1 MIGTSATASG
11 ITSSGEARCPQT
23 ETLRNQTRE
32 EEERNENTVLRAQT
46 ECDHVAS
53 NAKLSRFDALLY
65 LFVDNEAVIK
75 MIIKGRSPTTRHVS
89 RTYRVAL
96 DWLFDRT
103 NLDLK
108 IHTKYV
114 DTKNQ
119 LADILTKGCFSRDE
133 WNHLLC
139 LFNIMNHSMFSS
151 SHISQIID
159 PQAMSQRQIQEG
171 KQGGENERVVAKSRV
186 ARNLVSMTNNPS
198 PSVLSSS
205 FSQRS
210 GDLTVNCSTPDS
222 LSTGKISAM
231 DSNKNNIRLSSVAHR
246 Y

>member
-1 MIGTSATASG
+1 MI
-11 ITSSGEARCPQT
+11 
-23 ETLRNQTRE
+23 
-32 EEERNENTVLRAQT
+32 
-46 ECDHVAS
+46 
-53 NAKLSRFDALLY
+53 F
-65 LFVDNEAVIK
+65 
-75 MIIKGRSPTTRHVS
+75 KGRSPTTRHVS

-108 IHTKYV
+108 IHIKYV

-119 LADILTKGCFSRDE
+119 LADILTKGSFSRDE

-139 LFNIMNHSMFSS
+139 LFSIMNHLMFSC

-159 PQAMSQRQIQEG
+159 PQAMSQGRYRKEN
-171 KQGGENERVVAKSRV
+171 KGENERVVAKSKV

-205 FSQRS
+205 LSQRS

-222 LSTGKISAM
+222 LGTGKISAM